1 MLSKISVLLVD
12 DHAIVRTG
20 IRMLLSGA
28 ANIEIIAEADRGE
41 VACQLYLSNKPD
53 VVVLDLSM
61 PGIGGLEC
69 IRRLCSRDPLAKIL
83 VFSVHNEAVYI
94 NRALAAGAKG
104 YITKSSAPDLLIDA
118 IQTIAANSGYVESDL
133 MDIDIHQENPRD
145 SYQNLVNTLS
155 PKEFDVF
162 CLLTKGLTTHK
173 IADELCI
180 SYKTAA
186 NYSTQIK
193 NKFNASTIT
202 ELAHIATALGII
214 KIED

>member
-12 DHAIVRTG
+12 DHAIVRAG
-20 IRMLLSGA
+20 MRMLLSSA

-41 VACQLYLSNKPD
+41 VACQIYLNNKPD

-104 YITKSSAPDLLIDA
+104 YITKSSAPNLLIDA
-118 IQTIAANSGYVESDL
+118 IQTIAANRDYVESDL
-133 MDIDIHQENPRD
+133 MDIHLESPKA
-145 SYQNLVNTLS
+145 SYQNLLNTLS

-162 CLLTKGLTTHK
+162 CLLIKGLTTHK

-193 NKFNASTIT
+193 NKFNAATIT